1 VRLVAVCIPLLSLCI
16 VQVVRENNEAQGR
29 ALDDA
34 AAETKRLKQRVK
46 ELADLLDAET
56 DARNLASQELEVWP
70 QTEHFWPLHGL
81 GRRAQAGLSKMAIRV
96 MSLAALI

>member
-1 VRLVAVCIPLLSLCI
+1 LGHFPTNTYVDKSTKPICNFVAACILPLSSCI

-56 DARNLASQELEVWP
+56 DARNLASQELEVWS
-70 QTEHFWPLHGL
+70 QTEHL
-81 GRRAQAGLSKMAIRV
+81 
-96 MSLAALI
+96 

>member
-1 VRLVAVCIPLLSLCI
+1 M
-16 VQVVRENNEAQGR
+16 QVVRENNEAQGR

-56 DARNLASQELEVWP
+56 DARNLASQELEVWS
-70 QTEHFWPLHGL
+70 QTEHL
-81 GRRAQAGLSKMAIRV
+81 
-96 MSLAALI
+96 